1 MCGSVRSTFFSLFLF
16 SDKVVVVVVVFAV
29 DSPLSVESVL
39 LFLLSVIRQYQS
51 AHPAAPVLV
60 CSYYCNNK

>member
-16 SDKVVVVVVVFAV
+16 SDKVVVVVFAV